1 MMKDGCMIERRWMTD
16 DGGRM
21 RISDKDG
28 DDDEDGSGWMMY
40 DM

>member
-1 MMKDGCMIERRWMTD
+1 MRD
-16 DGGRM
+16 DGGQM

-40 DM
+40 EM